1 MSNTNNDEKKEEQH
15 RPLGAVLGW
24 LNLSPTLPNT
34 QDNMAG
40 ATAASPPRFI
50 DYNQLMEANRNAQ
63 NLQLAHEIVF
73 NKDFQLQLPEY
84 EKGSIAEKVHDTMHT
99 VFWDVLR
106 EDLAADPPRYEHIIK
121 LIGEAK
127 EDLKTLVLPHQT
139 TLKAQIDDAIDL
151 DTIKRRFEA
160 KAADPHE
167 YTKYF
172 IDMMASLCAECRD
185 ENIAK
190 LRTTDD
196 PSECFRGIMEVLS
209 LMKLD
214 MANFNI
220 RQYRPLLQ
228 QQAVAYEKSTF
239 DKFMENQRAMG
250 IDPLLSTYKWL
261 ERAFNRLN
269 TKDTV
274 GWYQAPVD
282 TTTTTTSPQESPS
295 TILNEAYCEL
305 LLWNTKFTFP
315 ETLELD
321 EIRYNQVHIA
331 TMRLLLISTIMTVL
345 SHLTGS
351 VLRDYESIKTML
363 KSEMIIL
370 LDDFPQKK
378 KLKEI
383 LISLSEQVVK
393 TTRDELAKYDK
404 SKIITDNE
412 QNIKDAIKAIGEHHV
427 IEHAVFKLL
436 FQRYLSF
443 VHHLLDHPTS
453 GSSLSNV
460 AIPNGLNIVM
470 NEVITTV
477 SFFLRL
483 ITYNKMVFNEHYDR
497 IISQLHSLSTQN
509 K

>member
-1 MSNTNNDEKKEEQH
+1 MSNPNNEEQKSEQQQ

-50 DYNQLMEANRNAQ
+50 DYSQLMEANRNAQ

-99 VFWDVLR
+99 AFWDVLG
-106 EDLAADPPRYEHIIK
+106 EDLKADPPRYEHIIK

-139 TLKAQIDDAIDL
+139 TLKSHIDDAIDL
-151 DTIKRRFEA
+151 EIIKRRFEA
-160 KAADPHE
+160 NEADPNE

-190 LRTTDD
+190 LRTITD
-196 PSECFRGIMEVLS
+196 PAECFRGIMEVLS

-261 ERAFNRLN
+261 ERAFNRLKTN
-269 TKDTV
+269 DTI
-274 GWYQAPVD
+274 GWYQTP
-282 TTTTTTSPQESPS
+282 TSSSIDSPLV
-295 TILNEAYCEL
+295 ILNEAYCEL
-305 LLWNTKFTFP
+305 LLWNPKYPFP

-321 EIRYNQVHIA
+321 EIRYNQVHVA

-351 VLRDYESIKTML
+351 VLRDHEAIKTML

-378 KLKEI
+378 KLKEV

-393 TTRDELAKYDK
+393 TAKEQLEKHDRAK
-404 SKIITDNE
+404 VIIDNE
-412 QNIKDAIKAIGEHHV
+412 QNIKKAITAIGEHHV

-436 FQRYLSF
+436 FQRYISF
-443 VHHLLDHPTS
+443 IHHLLDHHSTS
-453 GSSLSNV
+453 ASALSNV

-497 IISQLHSLSTQN
+497 LISQIQSSA

>member
-1 MSNTNNDEKKEEQH
+1 MSNTNNNEENNEQQ

-40 ATAASPPRFI
+40 LTAASPPRFI

-73 NKDFQLQLPEY
+73 NKDFQLKLPEY

-99 VFWDVLR
+99 AFWDVLR
-106 EDLAADPPRYEHIIK
+106 EDLTASPPRYEHIIK

-139 TLKAQIDDAIDL
+139 TLKSQIDEAMDL
-151 DTIKRRFEA
+151 EIIKRRFEA
-160 KAADPHE
+160 NAADPNE

-172 IDMMASLCAECRD
+172 LYMMSTLCAECRD

-190 LRTTDD
+190 LRTIND
-196 PSECFRGIMEVLS
+196 PAECFRGIMEVLS

-261 ERAFNRLN
+261 ERAFDR
-269 TKDTV
+269 TKSTETI
-274 GWYQAPVD
+274 GWFQ
-282 TTTTTTSPQESPS
+282 TPS
-295 TILNEAYCEL
+295 SSSNDSSLIILNEAYCEL
-305 LLWNTKFTFP
+305 LLWNPKYIFP

-351 VLRDYESIKTML
+351 ILRDYEAIKTLL

-370 LDDFPQKK
+370 LDDFPHKK
-378 KLKEI
+378 KLKDI

-393 TTRDELAKYDK
+393 TTKEQLEKYDK
-404 SKIITDNE
+404 SKIIVDNE
-412 QNIKDAIKAIGEHHV
+412 QNIKEAIIAIGETHV

-436 FQRYLSF
+436 FQRYVSF

-453 GSSLSNV
+453 NSSISNV

-483 ITYNKMVFNEHYDR
+483 ITYNKMVFHEHYDR
-497 IISQLHSLSTQN
+497 LISQIQSSTSTNQ
-509 K
+509 

>member
-1 MSNTNNDEKKEEQH
+1 MSNTNDDKTSEETP
-15 RPLGAVLGW
+15 PLGAVLGW
-24 LNLSPTLPNT
+24 LNLSPTLP
-34 QDNMAG
+34 DNMTG

-73 NKDFQLQLPEY
+73 NKDFQLALPEY
-84 EKGSIAEKVHDTMHT
+84 EKGSITEKVHDTMHT
-99 VFWDVLR
+99 AFWDILR
-106 EDLAADPPRYEHIIK
+106 ADLVADPPRYEHVVK

-127 EDLKTLVLPHQT
+127 EDVKSLVLPHQT
-139 TLKAQIDDAIDL
+139 TLKNQIEEAIDL

-172 IDMMASLCAECRD
+172 IDLMATLCAECRD

-190 LRTTDD
+190 LRTIEDPTD
-196 PSECFRGIMEVLS
+196 CFRNIMEVLS

-228 QQAVAYEKSTF
+228 QQAIAYEKSTF
-239 DKFMENQRAMG
+239 DKFMDNQRGMG
-250 IDPLLSTYKWL
+250 IDPLASTYKWL
-261 ERAFNRLN
+261 ERAFNRLK
-269 TKDTV
+269 TKDTI
-274 GWYQAPVD
+274 GWYHIPTD
-282 TTTTTTSPQESPS
+282 TTTSIPHESS
-295 TILNEAYCEL
+295 LVILNEAYCEL
-305 LLWNTKFTFP
+305 LLWNTKYTFP

-331 TMRLLLISTIMTVL
+331 TMRLLIISAIMTVL

-351 VLRDYESIKTML
+351 ILREYEPIKIML

-370 LDDFPQKK
+370 LDDFPQKR
-378 KLKEI
+378 KLKDV
-383 LISLSEQVVK
+383 LISISEQVVK
-393 TTRDELAKYDK
+393 TTRDELNKFDRA
-404 SKIITDNE
+404 KIITDNE
-412 QNIKDAIKAIGEHHV
+412 QQIKDAIIVIGENHV

-436 FQRYLSF
+436 FQRYVGF
-443 VHHLLDHPTS
+443 VHNVLDHSPS
-453 GSSLSNV
+453 GTSLSNV

-470 NEVITTV
+470 NEVASTV

-483 ITYNKMVFNEHYDR
+483 ITYNRMVFNEHYDR
-497 IISQLHSLSTQN
+497 IISQLQSTSSSN